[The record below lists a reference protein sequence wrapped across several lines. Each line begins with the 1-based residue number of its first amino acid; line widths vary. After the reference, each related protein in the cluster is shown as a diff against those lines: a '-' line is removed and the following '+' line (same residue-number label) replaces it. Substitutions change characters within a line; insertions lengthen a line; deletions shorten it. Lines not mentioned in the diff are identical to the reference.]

1 MFRNHAYE
9 KRLENENE
17 YLRKV
22 VDNLLSRLG
31 VEKVSPSPEIEE
43 IEDETQ
49 SGTIRFGGE

>member
-1 MFRNHAYE
+1 MFNRSLI

-31 VEKVSPSPEIEE
+31 VEKVSPAPEH
-43 IEDETQ
+43 EDVAEDDGVERITY
-49 SGTIRFGGE
+49 GG